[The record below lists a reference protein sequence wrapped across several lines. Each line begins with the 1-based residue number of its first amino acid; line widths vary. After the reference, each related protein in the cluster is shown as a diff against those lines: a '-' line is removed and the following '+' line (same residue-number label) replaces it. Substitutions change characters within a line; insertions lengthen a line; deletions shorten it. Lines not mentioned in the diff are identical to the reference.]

1 MGGVAGRRVLHPRN
15 RRRLSISGWSSWVRR
30 WGYTILIWWVCSS
43 IRTHGVVVVV
53 GVCVS
58 RIMLLSLL
66 VPGIVLLLLLLLLNG
81 SRVSR
86 CWLKLVSLC
95 CCPVCL
101 CIFSRGLTL
110 VNGGQRLSC
119 FLPFRVFVN
128 LAVSSSTVR
137 PVSCWGCL
145 CRVGRHFATDHS

>member
-1 MGGVAGRRVLHPRN
+1 MRGVAGGRVLHSRN
-15 RRRLSISGWSSWVRR
+15 RRRLSISSWSSWVRCWR
-30 WGYTILIWWVCSS
+30 YAILIWWVCSS
-43 IRTHGVVVVV
+43 IGTHGVVVVV
-53 GVCVS
+53 GVRVS

-66 VPGIVLLLLLLLLNG
+66 VPGIVLLLLSG
-81 SRVSR
+81 SRVGR

-119 FLPFRVFVN
+119 FLPFWVFVD